1 MLRGRASRKGVMDGK
16 RWGQKHWL
24 GRCRL
29 DRAGRG
35 QDVFVFN
42 FMTNDVFLQV
52 FFFNLMSNDVSLEF
66 VFFLPFS
73 L

>member
-1 MLRGRASRKGVMDGK
+1 MDGK
-16 RWGQKHWL
+16 RWGQKPWL

-29 DRAGRG
+29 DRGGRG

-42 FMTNDVFLQV
+42 FMA
-52 FFFNLMSNDVSLEF
+52 NDVSLQ
-66 VFFLPFS
+66 VFLKI